1 MEGTF
6 FDKIFRDEEGKIVL
20 VQIPNLPVI
29 IGVITSLLKMVF
41 TTGKLYT
48 GLDIIAFG
56 TLFTWAWEELF
67 QGVNYFRRALGAVTL
82 LGLILDKLQ

>member
-1 MEGTF
+1 MEDTF
-6 FDKIFRDEEGKIVL
+6 FDKTFRDEKGKIVL

-41 TTGKLYT
+41 TTGKLYI

-67 QGVNYFRRALGAVTL
+67 QGVNYFRRALGAVAL

>member
-41 TTGKLYT
+41 TTGKLHT
-48 GLDIIAFG
+48 GLDTIAFG

-67 QGVNYFRRALGAVTL
+67 QGVNYFRRALGAVVL
-82 LGLILDKLQ
+82 LGLIVDKLQ

>member
-67 QGVNYFRRALGAVTL
+67 QGVNYFRRALGAVAL

>member
-6 FDKIFRDEEGKIVL
+6 FDKTFRDEEGKIVL
-20 VQIPNLPVI
+20 VQIPNLPII
-29 IGVITSLLKMVF
+29 IGIITSLLKMVF
-41 TTGKLYT
+41 TTGKLHI

-67 QGVNYFRRALGAVTL
+67 QGVNYFRRALGAVAL
-82 LGLILDKLQ
+82 LGLILDKL

>member
-6 FDKIFRDEEGKIVL
+6 FDKTFRDEKGKIVL

-41 TTGKLYT
+41 ITGKLHI

-67 QGVNYFRRALGAVTL
+67 QGVNYFRRALGAVAL